1 MVLPKLHPDFADL
14 LRAFA
19 DADVRY
25 LVIGGYAVGF
35 HDRPRTTKV
44 LDLLL
49 DDTTENVAHACK
61 ALLSFAAPR
70 SVIDTLAGAAADE
83 IVWMGTPP
91 LRVDLLKSAPG
102 VDFEAAYSARQTVL
116 LEGVRVDVIGLEHL
130 IAAKRAAGRDQDRLD
145 AKRLERLL
153 PK

>member
-1 MVLPKLHPDFADL
+1 VALPKLHPDFADL

-35 HDRPRTTKV
+35 HDRPRTTKD

-49 DDTTENVAHACK
+49 ADTAENVARACK
-61 ALLSFAAPR
+61 ALESFAAPR
-70 SVIDTLAGAAADE
+70 SVIDILARATADE

-102 VDFEAAYSARQTVL
+102 IDFETAYSGRHTVQI
-116 LEGVRVDVIGLEHL
+116 EGVRVDVIGLEHL
-130 IAAKRAAGRDQDRLD
+130 IAAKKAAGRDQDRLD
-145 AKRLERLL
+145 ARRLERLL
-153 PK
+153 RK